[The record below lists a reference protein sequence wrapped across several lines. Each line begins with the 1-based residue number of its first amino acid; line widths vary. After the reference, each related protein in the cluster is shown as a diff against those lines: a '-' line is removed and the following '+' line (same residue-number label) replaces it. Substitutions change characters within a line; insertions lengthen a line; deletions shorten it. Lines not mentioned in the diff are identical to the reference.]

1 MNDQEKQAL
10 SAIMFQAST
19 IRLVTDEKQVL
30 NAVAR
35 IEKLV
40 AELFKQEEAS
50 LKA

>member
-1 MNDQEKQAL
+1 MNEQEKQKL
-10 SAIMFQAST
+10 SGIMYHSAT
-19 IRLVTDEKQVL
+19 IRLLSEDKQVL
-30 NAVAR
+30 NAVTR